1 MAARAIA
8 ASMAAA
14 LMALALLAWTQES
27 PTVLSG
33 SQAVESGLYTHAAA
47 SRLAALQ
54 EQVESDGVLS
64 APARDSVMLARQRT
78 DMMRRLNATTRPRLP
93 RARRPDMCLLWRPA
107 LPHRCERCEGR
118 ATPARLR

>member
-27 PTVLSG
+27 PTELSG

-54 EQVESDGVLS
+54 EQVESDGAFAGS
-64 APARDSVMLARQRT
+64 PSARQP
-78 DMMRRLNATTRPRLP
+78 NACTV
-93 RARRPDMCLLWRPA
+93 AY
-107 LPHRCERCEGR
+107 
-118 ATPARLR
+118 